1 MIKYSLMHKNDK
13 CGTILFDENI
23 GRITEYHDDRNG
35 LSPYLGNCDIKK
47 IQKWWEM
54 RAVPASRATMQQVI
68 NNANCLNTEVYLA
81 KNLGLSMTDTYW
93 IKPSGIDL
101 SFDNVKFA
109 NLAAYSHGKIP
120 YHNATSYDPNA
131 SLGGQ
136 MEKYWDL
143 MHKTPIL
150 VKESYKYYGQQS
162 INEVFASIVH
172 SRQPSNVE
180 FVRYTAEMTEDRGVQ
195 CKCPAFTSE
204 NIELLS
210 AYEMVESRKIQ
221 NSQALYDEYINICVE
236 NGIDYNQIQEFMDYQ
251 TMTDFLITNT
261 DEHLLNF
268 GVLRDPNTMKLIG
281 PAPIFDSGNS
291 MFYSDGRKT
300 PYTRAGILDIPIT
313 SFYKREEKLLGKVK
327 NKTAVDLNSIPSAG
341 EVKELYANAG
351 IQEEK
356 ADVISKNYDTKA
368 KMLSEFQRGK
378 TISLYKEKQA
388 EKNSKYNTIVKEP
401 EVKMESPKFIMLCG
415 IPGSGKS
422 QLAKSLYADLQNKK
436 MDDVNLYP
444 ASKAIKNIGL
454 IFDPSKITNDIV
466 INADYKD
473 STVLISPNKIRQ
485 ELKDN
490 YTDSY
495 SESLVFAIV
504 DARIK
509 TALKSGASVV
519 YEATNL
525 DKPIREKY
533 LGIANEYG
541 VKDTSL
547 HVTWINPND
556 SISSISPNLLS
567 AMNNRLVDSNP
578 SKDEGW
584 SDFVQHGIPAEKI
597 QSNDYFDMS
606 IDDDEIEY
614 EDH

>member
-1 MIKYSLMHKNDK
+1 MIKYILMHKNDK

-162 INEVFASIVH
+162 INEVFASIIHDRQH
-172 SRQPSNVE
+172 SGVD
-180 FVRYTAEMTEDRGVQ
+180 FVKYTAEMTEDRGVQ
-195 CKCPAFTSE
+195 CKCQAFTSE

-210 AYEMVESRKIQ
+210 AYEIVESRKIQ

-236 NGIDYNQIQEFMDYQ
+236 NGIDSEQIQEFMDYQ

-268 GVLRDPNTMKLIG
+268 GVLRDPNTMNLIG

-327 NKTAVDLNSIPSAG
+327 NKNVVDLNSIPSAD

-351 IQEEK
+351 IPEEK
-356 ADVISKNYDTKA
+356 ADIISKNYDTKA

-401 EVKMESPKFIMLCG
+401 KIKMESPKFIMLCG

-466 INADYKD
+466 INADYKN
-473 STVLISPNKIRQ
+473 SAVLISPNKIRQ

-490 YTDSY
+490 YPDNY

-533 LGIANEYG
+533 FWIANEYG

-584 SDFVQHGIPAEKI
+584 SDFVQHGMPAEKI

>member
-1 MIKYSLMHKNDK
+1 MIKYILMHKNDK

-351 IQEEK
+351 IPEEK
-356 ADVISKNYDTKA
+356 ANVISKNYDTKA

-490 YTDSY
+490 YPDSY

-556 SISSISPNLLS
+556 SINSISPNLLS

-584 SDFVQHGIPAEKI
+584 SDFVQHGMPAEKI